1 LDIISAKRNK
11 GVDKMPRANRIKNYD
26 FIYHVM
32 VRSISDTPLFK
43 DNDDKDK
50 YLFYIQKYQKKLG
63 FKVYAYCLMT
73 THGHF
78 IIDANGADI
87 SKVMH
92 GINQCY
98 AQYFNFRHKRH
109 GHVFQDRFKSKVV
122 DSEGYLF
129 TLSAYI
135 HNNPTDIE
143 GYETC
148 PELFKYSTLGMYLG
162 LKSDEYGITD
172 ESFVMGFFSGNVKK
186 AREEYYK
193 FVMVCDDVNKKSHY
207 DFKDE
212 KSEYRS
218 ERTVLARN
226 FKPEDVMEFITGYT
240 GIDKKLLKWKYK
252 RQAKDCRA
260 LCVFLV
266 RYYCDF
272 TYRDICSLIGGLTLT
287 RISELNEIGSQL
299 IQRDDRFKDIMKKFL
314 KHKAA

>member
-1 LDIISAKRNK
+1 
-11 GVDKMPRANRIKNYD
+11 MPRCRRAKDNDYL
-26 FIYHVM
+26 YHVM
-32 VRSISDTPLFK
+32 VRSISDVPLYK
-43 DNDDKDK
+43 DDDDKDK
-50 YLFYIQKYQKKLG
+50 YLSFIRKYQKKFG

-87 SKVMH
+87 SKFMH

-109 GHVFQDRFKSKVV
+109 GHLFQDRFKSKLVK
-122 DSEGYLF
+122 SENYLF

-143 GYETC
+143 DYETS
-148 PELFKYSTLGMYLG
+148 PELYKYSTFGIYLG
-162 LKSDEYGITD
+162 LRHDIYGVADEDFI
-172 ESFVMGFFSGNVKK
+172 MGFFNGDVKT
-186 AREEYYK
+186 ARENYYK
-193 FVMVCDDVNKKSHY
+193 FVMNCTDEYLKAHY

-218 ERTVLARN
+218 ERTVLSRK
-226 FKPEDVMEFITGYT
+226 FKPEEVMDFVAEYAEVE
-240 GIDKKLLKWKYK
+240 KKMLKWKYK
-252 RQAKDCRA
+252 REAKESRA

-272 TYRDICSLIGGLTLT
+272 TYKQICNLIGRLTLS
-287 RISELNEIGSQL
+287 RISELSNLGLAL
-299 IQRDDRFKDIMKKFL
+299 IEGDERYMNIMEDFIKS
-314 KHKAA
+314 KAS